1 VSTPP
6 AGAARAIRS
15 FVALPVGERMRARI
29 AETIDTLRAGVQ
41 GIRWVD
47 GAGAHLTLR
56 FLGRASAERLTALA
70 EPLGRAAAACPAS
83 EAAFAG
89 LGTFPER
96 GSPRVLW
103 LGVTLTPEI
112 EALQV
117 ACEAAAVAAGF
128 ERETRPFR
136 AHVTLGR
143 WRERARQPR
152 LPEID
157 LGAAL
162 LDRVILFRSELKPS
176 GAVYTPL
183 ASFALG
189 G

>member
-1 VSTPP
+1 VTSGGRAETP
-6 AGAARAIRS
+6 AIRA
-15 FVALPVGERMRARI
+15 FLALPVGERMRARI
-29 AETIDTLRAGVQ
+29 AETIAGLRGHVEGVRWVSEAGV
-41 GIRWVD
+41 
-47 GAGAHLTLR
+47 HLTLR
-56 FLGRASAERLTALA
+56 FLGWTRPEALERLG
-70 EPLGRAAAACPAS
+70 EPLRRAAAACPES

-103 LGVTLTPEI
+103 LGVSLQPEL
-112 EALQV
+112 ESLQA

-128 ERETRPFR
+128 EPEPRPFR
-136 AHVTLGR
+136 AHLTLGR
-143 WRERARQPR
+143 WRERARRPA
-152 LPEID
+152 LPSVD
-157 LGAAL
+157 LGACRL
-162 LDRVILFRSELKPS
+162 ESLVLFRSELKPS